1 MKPRLAL
8 FLSRLS
14 IYGGVEKFGYR
25 LAEALAKE
33 GYEVDF
39 VCTRCECEPP
49 DGVRAVCVGR
59 PWLFRSL
66 KILWFLLAGE
76 YVRRKN
82 RYDLTMG
89 MSNSVNMDILRIS
102 GGPVSIFFR
111 LSVRAYP
118 KGLPRIFKRIKRW
131 LAPHHHLVRL
141 IQAVQS
147 RGDAELV
154 TVSHRSREWLR
165 EGLPGFRDREIR
177 VIYNQPDLK
186 GFSPGTGEQRSAAR
200 KEYGLKQDEVAV
212 AFAGTAFARK
222 GLMPLIRAMALLPD
236 NFRLLVA
243 GGRRPG
249 AYAALARELGISGRV
264 DFLGAV
270 QDMAGFYRAADL
282 LALPSFYDTCANA
295 VPEALASGLPVAG
308 SVDDGSSHFLPE
320 DWRINNPEDE
330 KEIARVVF
338 ALSKEERRTFNWPA
352 DVDCGLE
359 PYLAMIREALE
370 SKS

>member
-1 MKPRLAL
+1 MKPRVAL
-8 FLSRLS
+8 FLSRFSL
-14 IYGGVEKFGYR
+14 YGGVEKFGYR
-25 LAEALAKE
+25 LAQALAKE
-33 GYEVDF
+33 GYDVDF
-39 VCTRCECEPP
+39 VCTRSECDPP
-49 DGVRAVCVGR
+49 EGVKIVRVGR

-89 MSNSVNMDILRIS
+89 MGNTINTDILRIS
-102 GGPVSIFFR
+102 GGPVSIFSR
-111 LSVRAYP
+111 LSVRAYA
-118 KGLPRIFKRIKRW
+118 KGFPRFIKRLKRL

-165 EGLPGFRDREIR
+165 EGLPGFRNREIR
-177 VIYNQPDLK
+177 VIYNQPDLE
-186 GFSPGTGEQRSAAR
+186 GFSPGTPEERALSR
-200 KEYGLKQDEVAV
+200 EEYGLKEGEVAV

-222 GLMPLIRAMALLPD
+222 GLLPLIRAMALLPD
-236 NFRLLVA
+236 NFRLLAA

-249 AYAALARELGISGRV
+249 AYARAAQELGIGNRV
-264 DFLGAV
+264 EFLGAV
-270 QDMAGFYRAADL
+270 KDMAGFYRAADL

-320 DWRINNPEDE
+320 DWRIRNPEDE

-338 ALSKEERRTFNWPA
+338 ALSKEQRRTFNWPE

-359 PYLAMIREALE
+359 PYLAMIREVL
-370 SKS
+370 KKKN